1 MPGRHIPPSLSE
13 FYDKEEEQLGAKLE
27 GLRLVLSHA
36 GEKGRALEYTVI
48 DFFRNMLPAEY
59 GLTCGF
65 IASSDESGITLSPQL
80 DIVIYDAIRYAPLV
94 TFGTC
99 SVLPLEAV
107 YGYIE
112 VKATLNPSILKETL
126 TKNRIV
132 RQMIN
137 RNFWESD
144 NYSPPST
151 ILRTVSWLPVRSF
164 LFSFE
169 SSFGSGGDLANKIQI
184 ILDKAPDS
192 HLHGIF
198 MVRKG
203 FFSSHNINENPDRLD
218 ILDGSERKPFFA
230 QRHALTALKIM
241 IFKCLAT
248 FPRYHDQASPAVDRY
263 HSSEFLR
270 RLERERSASAVQACF
285 AARHGGDCPLLSPG
299 LLGEDRLQA

>member
-1 MPGRHIPPSLSE
+1 MPGRQIQPSLSE

-27 GLRLVLSHA
+27 GLRVILSHA

-48 DFFRNMLPAEY
+48 DFFRNMLPTEY

-65 IASSDESGITLSPQL
+65 IASSDGSRITLSPQL

-112 VKATLNPSILKETL
+112 VKATLNSSILKEIL
-126 TKNRIV
+126 TKNSII
-132 RQMIN
+132 RQMVN

-144 NYSPPST
+144 NCSPPST

-164 LFSFE
+164 VFSFE
-169 SSFGSGGDLANKIQI
+169 SRFGSGDLANKMQK
-184 ILDKAPDS
+184 ILDSLPDS

-203 FFSSHNINENPDRLD
+203 FFSPHDIHENPDRLD
-218 ILDGSERKPFFA
+218 ISDGYKRKPFFA
-230 QRHALTALKIM
+230 SRHALTALKIM
-241 IFKCLAT
+241 LFKCLAT
-248 FPRYHDQASPAVDRY
+248 FPRYHDEASPAVDRY
-263 HSSEFLR
+263 HYFEF
-270 RLERERSASAVQACF
+270 
-285 AARHGGDCPLLSPG
+285 
-299 LLGEDRLQA
+299 